1 MIIYIIAP
9 KKIKNTALLLGSL
22 FFYAWG
28 EPKYVILMLIEIA
41 VTYVL
46 GILIEKEQENFNNKN
61 SNVDNQNNN
70 QKSKYAKLYITFSV
84 IFSLGILGY
93 YKYADFF
100 ITSFNEVFGLDIRLL
115 KVALPVGI
123 SFYTFQTLS
132 YTIDVYRGE
141 AKAQRSF
148 VALATYI
155 VMFPQLIAGPIVR
168 YTDIE
173 KELQSRTY
181 DTTKIAYGIRRFVI
195 GLGKKVI
202 IANTLGE
209 IVKEYGTV
217 NDKTVLYA
225 IIYAVCVSLQIY
237 FDFSGYS
244 DMAIGIGKMLG
255 FNFPENFKHPFE
267 SKSATEFWRRWHITL
282 GSWFRDYLYIP
293 LGGNRVSHA
302 RHIINILIVWFA
314 TGMWHGAAWNFI
326 VWGLYFA
333 FFLVIEKYFLGK
345 YLSKLKVVNHIY
357 LCLIVMISF
366 MIFDASSMQVAI
378 SNIKIF
384 LGFGNVPFLDANSL
398 YCLKNY
404 GVLIIASIIG
414 ATAIPMN
421 VVNKMANKK
430 CIKTIIDVC
439 EIIFILVI
447 MIVSTAFL
455 VSGSYNPFLYFRF

>member
-1 MIIYIIAP
+1 M
-9 KKIKNTALLLGSL
+9 KNIALLLGSL

-28 EPKYVILMLIEIA
+28 EPKYVVLMLIEIA
-41 VTYVL
+41 VTYIL
-46 GILIEKEQENFNNKN
+46 GILIEKEHEKSNSKN
-61 SNVDNQNNN
+61 S
-70 QKSKYAKLYITFSV
+70 KFAKLYVTFSV
-84 IFSLGILGY
+84 VFSLGILGY

-100 ITSFNEVFGLDIRLL
+100 ITSFNQAFNIDIKLL
-115 KVALPVGI
+115 RVALPVGI

-132 YTIDVYRGE
+132 YTIDVYRKD
-141 AKAQRSF
+141 AKAQKSF
-148 VALATYI
+148 IALATYI

-173 KELQSRTY
+173 NEL
-181 DTTKIAYGIRRFVI
+181 TTRKHDLDNVAYGIRRFVI

-209 IVKEYGTV
+209 IVKEYTALT
-217 NDKTVLYA
+217 DKTVLYVW
-225 IIYAVCVSLQIY
+225 IYAVCVSLQIY

-244 DMAIGIGKMLG
+244 DMAIGIGKMIG
-255 FNFPENFKHPFE
+255 FNFPENFRYPFQ

-293 LGGNRVSHA
+293 LGGNRVGNV

-326 VWGLYFA
+326 IWGLYFA
-333 FFLVIEKYFLGK
+333 VFLVIEKYCLNK
-345 YLSKLKVVNHIY
+345 YLSKLKGINHIY
-357 LCLIVMISF
+357 LCIIVMISF

-378 SNIKIF
+378 SNIKMFVGI
-384 LGFGNVPFLDANSL
+384 GNVEFLNVESI

-404 GVLIIASIIG
+404 GLLILIAIIG
-414 ATAIPMN
+414 ATEIPAKIVSKIKMQKCAT
-421 VVNKMANKK
+421 VVV
-430 CIKTIIDVC
+430 DVC
-439 EIIFILVI
+439 EILFLLII

-455 VSGSYNPFLYFRF
+455 VNGSYNPFLYFRF